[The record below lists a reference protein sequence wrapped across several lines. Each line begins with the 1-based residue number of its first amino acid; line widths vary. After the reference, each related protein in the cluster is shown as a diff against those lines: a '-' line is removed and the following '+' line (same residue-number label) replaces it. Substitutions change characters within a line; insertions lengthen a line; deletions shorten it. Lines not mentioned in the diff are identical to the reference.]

1 MDFARA
7 VLRIRDALGAGVLAT
22 ALLAPAPGAA
32 GPLYADATLERYFA
46 LDWQATPAPAAQR
59 IEGYVENRGNL
70 PVERMRLA
78 IDRLDAGGRPV
89 GTSTVW
95 VAGVVPANNRTYFAS
110 AVPAA
115 AGYRVRV
122 VAFDWVNCR
131 D

>member
-1 MDFARA
+1 MDVARA
-7 VLRIRDALGAGVLAT
+7 VLGLRYGLAAGALAT
-22 ALLAPAPGAA
+22 MLLAPASGAA

-46 LDWQATPAPAAQR
+46 LDWQATPAAAAQT
-59 IEGYVENRGNL
+59 IDGYVENRGNL

-78 IDRLDAGGRPV
+78 IDRLDAAGRPV

-95 VAGVVPANNRTYFAS
+95 VAGVIPANNRTYFTS

>member
-1 MDFARA
+1 MRF
-7 VLRIRDALGAGVLAT
+7 
-22 ALLAPAPGAA
+22 
-32 GPLYADATLERYFA
+32 
-46 LDWQATPAPAAQR
+46 APAAQT
-59 IEGYVENRGNL
+59 IDGHVENRGNL

-78 IDRLDAGGRPV
+78 IDRLAAAGRSV

-95 VAGVVPANNRTYFAS
+95 LAGVLPANSRTYFTR

-115 AGYRVRV
+115 AGCRVRV